1 MKKLSWTKETFLK
14 FKKDYEIALK
24 ENHESFFFEGNEFLV
39 SYAKYLI
46 EYLEPQFK
54 E

>member
-1 MKKLSWTKETFLK
+1 MKTLRWTKETFLH
-14 FKKDYEIALK
+14 FKKAYIAASNNNL
-24 ENHESFFFEGNEFLV
+24 ESFFFEKNKFLT

>member
-1 MKKLSWTKETFLK
+1 MKQLSWTKETFLK
-14 FKKDYEIALK
+14 FQKAYKVALK
-24 ENHESFFFEGNEFLV
+24 GDCESFFFEENAFLV